1 MWSVPLTACLFKL
14 SIPHP
19 SSAPRFT
26 PPSPS
31 ALHAHSGREV
41 AEVDLVH
48 GSRGMAAAVAA
59 RVADVSSDDEAGLLL
74 DLGDDGGSSEEEEE
88 QQAGG
93 EAEVGRGGGSSGPK
107 KGRASVGGKLP
118 QRQQGGASRGG
129 GTGVAAPGE
138 EVSWGRKALGRSAP
152 WWHRQQGAEAAAGR
166 GGAGGFGSACEGAD
180 MMTHLSTL
188 ASMQLLSKVRHA

>member
-1 MWSVPLTACLFKL
+1 M
-14 SIPHP
+14 
-19 SSAPRFT
+19 
-26 PPSPS
+26 
-31 ALHAHSGREV
+31 
-41 AEVDLVH
+41 DLVH

-138 EVSWGRKALGRSAP
+138 EVSWGCKALGRSAP
-152 WWHRQQGAEAAAGR
+152 WWHRQRGAEAAAGR

-188 ASMQLLSKVRHA
+188 ASMQLLSKVGHACMGTDGDCIWRAAQSSNSSKNMAMPREG